1 LAPSV
6 SEFREIDSEKNLLD
20 FFPFGVIV
28 RLNCTKGG
36 NSMKRKWMVAL
47 AAVAVLVLYAG
58 ALQNALA
65 AERTMVLR
73 VPQCV

>member
-1 LAPSV
+1 
-6 SEFREIDSEKNLLD
+6 
-20 FFPFGVIV
+20 
-28 RLNCTKGG
+28 
-36 NSMKRKWMVAL
+36 MKRKWMVAL
-47 AAVAVLVLYAG
+47 VAVAVLVLCVG